1 MYDQWQQY
9 EEEVLKEFHEK
20 GLSSKKINVW
30 DLLIEYPLNKEKF
43 AWATVEDLKE
53 ILHFPKLSLVPLKL
67 EQFWDFKKIN
77 PKELIKLIESEQVI
91 LMSTV
96 APRSFEGQPDWIK
109 EIILTTKKTFG
120 FYPPCVNWRYDAY
133 MSGLKK
139 DESYYLDEYLIQEGT
154 WGYKLLK
161 NLEVNV
167 NSLKRDSWKELQCRY
182 TLAIANNLRLIGLQE
197 VVEKIA
203 EVIKNE
209 FKSEPINKVIYL

>member
-1 MYDQWQQY
+1 
-9 EEEVLKEFHEK
+9 
-20 GLSSKKINVW
+20 
-30 DLLIEYPLNKEKF
+30 
-43 AWATVEDLKE
+43 
-53 ILHFPKLSLVPLKL
+53 
-67 EQFWDFKKIN
+67 
-77 PKELIKLIESEQVI
+77 
-91 LMSTV
+91 
-96 APRSFEGQPDWIK
+96 
-109 EIILTTKKTFG
+109 
-120 FYPPCVNWRYDAY
+120 

-167 NSLKRDSWKELQCRY
+167 DNLKRDSWKELQCRY

-209 FKSEPINKVIYL
+209 FKSEPINKVIYLRNLLKEPYKIFVSPLRTHLAGLSRIYLSSYSNKSFMI